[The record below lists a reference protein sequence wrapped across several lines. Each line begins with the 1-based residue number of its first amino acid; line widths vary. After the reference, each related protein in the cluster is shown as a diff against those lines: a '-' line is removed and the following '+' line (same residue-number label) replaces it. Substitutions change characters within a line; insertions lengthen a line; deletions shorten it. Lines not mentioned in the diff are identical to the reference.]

1 MREGSLFALAL
12 PLMTGVFGALLV
24 FVLAPASLL
33 IWSVLPLLVGL
44 VATGVLFITLCH
56 IVKATRLEVLE
67 ELGAGQA
74 EASPPAP
81 APECPWEP
89 LLPNR
94 SHSLDSARGY
104 P

>member
-12 PLMTGVFGALLV
+12 PLMTGLFGALLV

-44 VATGVLFITLCH
+44 VATVVLFITLCH
-56 IVKATRLEVLE
+56 IVKATRQEVLE
-67 ELGAGQA
+67 ELRVGQA
-74 EASPPAP
+74 AASPPA
-81 APECPWEP
+81 AVSECPWDSMLSSRSRP
-89 LLPNR
+89 L
-94 SHSLDSARGY
+94 DAARGC